1 MTRKTVEL
9 QFPVISMKFHYLFTR
24 TKKPATPQQYKSLER
39 AVRSQITPLT
49 ERVGRHMDADDAEL
63 QPLALQIND
72 HQKYTAKQNDVI
84 YARWTSVRG
93 RSAHAERR

>member
-1 MTRKTVEL
+1 
-9 QFPVISMKFHYLFTR
+9 
-24 TKKPATPQQYKSLER
+24 
-39 AVRSQITPLT
+39 
-49 ERVGRHMDADDAEL
+49 MDADDAEL